1 MNTQLLET
9 VLKIALN
16 QQPTQTQ
23 PTDVSQLT
31 GQHIVVLDRGFVYV
45 GDITVDAEWIRI
57 ERAQN
62 IRVWG
67 TEKGLGQLRNGPT
80 KDTKLDECGV
90 VLAPRRA
97 LISLIPCSGF

>member
-1 MNTQLLET
+1 MNAELILKLIEIAITQKPTAPTTQIE
-9 VLKIALN
+9 
-16 QQPTQTQ
+16 QP
-23 PTDVSQLT
+23 S

-45 GDITVDAEWIRI
+45 GEITVDDEWMKIKNAR
-57 ERAQN
+57 N

-67 TEKGLGQLRNGPT
+67 TTNGLGELRTGPT
-80 KDTKLDECGV
+80 KDTKLDVCGE